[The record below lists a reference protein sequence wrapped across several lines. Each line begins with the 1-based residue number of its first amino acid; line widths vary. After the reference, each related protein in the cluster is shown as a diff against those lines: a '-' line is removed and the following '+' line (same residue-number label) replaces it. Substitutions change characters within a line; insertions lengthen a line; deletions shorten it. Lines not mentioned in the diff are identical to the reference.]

1 MIKVKNKKI
10 KKYIGQVYDLNI
22 HQDHSYTIED
32 CSVHN
37 SGGGCIVL
45 YALHIFE
52 VDPVKYN
59 LLFERFLDANRLNEI
74 VNNGGKVTGGDLP
87 DVDLDSSSKE
97 GIMQYL
103 RKTYGEE
110 NVCLIGNRTNFTAAN
125 LLQDLGRVFGIEQSE
140 ILQTTKSFGD
150 LSKDDKDALTELS
163 ADELQRKVPS
173 IKRLFDKYPQ
183 IKHPFDSLRGLCVSY
198 GVHASGVLVK
208 DKNGINLI
216 DMIPVRMSKDG
227 IATCW
232 MQGASDRA
240 LGKVGQIKFD
250 FLEVKAMQFINNII
264 DLVNQRYNLDRTMQ
278 DYIQDGYLNDKG
290 NFKVANSGDLLGVW
304 QLDSSV
310 AKKVIKD
317 MGGLS
322 DFNDISAT
330 NALIRPAALQNK
342 LPQKY
347 RKRKFK
353 QEDYDIPQCLQD
365 SFGKT
370 YGLPIFQ
377 QAAYHSALN
386 LAHFDKVNS
395 YVIMKKLYKNKLHSQ
410 EEINYW
416 RNKFI
421 EGSKQQVIH
430 EQYDIQLENG
440 KKISLP
446 QYKIVKDTNGNQI
459 TIKQA
464 IINNVEVDENSL

>member
-1 MIKVKNKKI
+1 
-10 KKYIGQVYDLNI
+10 
-22 HQDHSYTIED
+22 
-32 CSVHN
+32 
-37 SGGGCIVL
+37 
-45 YALHIFE
+45 
-52 VDPVKYN
+52 
-59 LLFERFLDANRLNEI
+59 
-74 VNNGGKVTGGDLP
+74 
-87 DVDLDSSSKE
+87 
-97 GIMQYL
+97 MQYL

-163 ADELQRKVPS
+163 ADELQRKIPS

-208 DKNGINLI
+208 DKNGMNLI

-264 DLVNQRYNLDRTMQ
+264 DLVNQRYSLDRTMQ

-304 QLDSSV
+304 QFDSSV
-310 AKKVIKD
+310 AKGVIKD
-317 MGGLS
+317 MGGIS
-322 DFNDISAT
+322 NFNEISAVS
-330 NALIRPAALQNK
+330 ALVRPASLQNK
-342 LPQKY
+342 FPKKFGDRKSGKESYYVPESLKY
-347 RKRKFK
+347 
-353 QEDYDIPQCLQD
+353 CLQ
-365 SFGKT
+365 KT
-370 YGLPIFQ
+370 YGLPLFQ
-377 QAAYHSALN
+377 QAAMQVSMS
-386 LAHFDKVNS
+386 LANFDKIQG
-395 YVIMKKLYKNKLHSQ
+395 YKFMKLLYKGLMLNDLVP
-410 EEINYW
+410 YW
-416 RNKFI
+416 KQKFMN
-421 EGSKQQVIH
+421 GCRQQVIH

-446 QYKIVKDTNGNQI
+446 QYQTVKDINGNQI